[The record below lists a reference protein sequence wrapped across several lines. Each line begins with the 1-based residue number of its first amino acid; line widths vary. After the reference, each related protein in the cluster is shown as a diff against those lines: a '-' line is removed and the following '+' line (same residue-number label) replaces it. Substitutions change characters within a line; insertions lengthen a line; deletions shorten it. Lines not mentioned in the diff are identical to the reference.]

1 MTSITQLCNDL
12 YDALNG
18 HAIKDSVVIKL
29 CCSVPQST
37 LVQVA
42 LRYQAMTGCSLEQIL
57 TADTESNYRRILA
70 TLCMRRQLQ
79 MLKIIHEHVVAIS
92 DKRVEPT
99 VAIMH
104 IGLVL
109 CTLNRKQLYE
119 LVLAYKQQYFSDITG
134 DIYEVLR
141 GISPSIPDSATISRI
156 FISLLSCA
164 RDDDSCDNYGD
175 TAEKKSQLLNAN
187 SSTSVAEVFVELL
200 CGRSVASVKNLESQG
215 FNVKE
220 LLTLTQQ
227 KGLLTGLAADLFLIV
242 FYACTDSDKM
252 WAYMCSLAIESR
264 NSKLL
269 ADTILL
275 GYDQSTRLR
284 EEYAALKGSYDISLL
299 QNAINGDNP
308 DHEQVVF
315 NALIETGAN
324 LKRT

>member
-29 CCSVPQST
+29 CCSVPQHT

-57 TADTESNYRRILA
+57 TTDTESNYRRILA
-70 TLCMRRQLQ
+70 RLCMRRQLL
-79 MLKIIHEHVVAIS
+79 MLNIIHEYIVTMS
-92 DKRVEPT
+92 DKRIEPA

-104 IGLVL
+104 LGLVL
-109 CTLNRKQLYE
+109 CTLSKKQLYE
-119 LVLAYKQQYFSDITG
+119 LVVAYKQQYFSDITE
-134 DIYEVLR
+134 DIYEILR
-141 GISPSIPDSATISRI
+141 KLSPNIPDSNVVSRI

-164 RDDDSCDNYGD
+164 RDDDSFDDYGD
-175 TAEKKSQLLNAN
+175 VTEKRSQLLSANA
-187 SSTSVAEVFVELL
+187 SASVVGVFVELL
-200 CGRSVASVKNLESQG
+200 CGRSVTSIKALEDQG

-220 LLTLTQQ
+220 LLTLVQQ
-227 KGLLTGLAADLFLIV
+227 KGLITGLAADLFLIV
-242 FYACTDSDKM
+242 FYSCIDVHKM
-252 WAYMCSLAIESR
+252 WAHMCNIAIESK

-269 ADTILL
+269 ADTILI

-284 EEYAALKGSYDISLL
+284 EEYAALKGTYDISVL
-299 QNAINGDNP
+299 QNVINGDNP
-308 DHEQVVF
+308 DHEQIVF

-324 LKRT
+324 LK

>member
-29 CCSVPQST
+29 CCSVPQHT

-70 TLCMRRQLQ
+70 RLCMRRQLQ
-79 MLKIIHEHVVAIS
+79 MLNIVHEYIVTIS
-92 DKRVEPT
+92 DKRIEPS

-119 LVLAYKQQYFSDITG
+119 LVVAYKQQYFSDITE
-134 DIYEVLR
+134 DIYEILR
-141 GISPSIPDSATISRI
+141 RVSSNISDAATISRI

-164 RDDDSCDNYGD
+164 RDDDSIDNYGD
-175 TAEKKSQLLNAN
+175 VTDKRTQLLNATN
-187 SSTSVAEVFVELL
+187 SASVAGVLVELI
-200 CGRSVASVKNLESQG
+200 CGRSVASIKSLEGQG

-220 LLTLTQQ
+220 LLTVTQQ
-227 KGLLTGLAADLFLIV
+227 KGLITGLAADLFLLV
-242 FYACTDSDKM
+242 FYSCTDVHKM
-252 WAYMCSLAIESR
+252 WAYMCNIAIESK

-269 ADTILL
+269 ADTIIL
-275 GYDQSTRLR
+275 GYVQSTRIR
-284 EEYAALKGSYDISLL
+284 EEYAALKGTYDVSIL
-299 QNAINGDNP
+299 QNVINGDNP

-324 LKRT
+324 LK